1 MANIDKI
8 KLPKSITNKYTL
20 ENESFKREIKSDPK
34 DKIEIEI
41 GDMKQLDFK
50 PQFKI
55 MRWDNEVN
63 FSIRGEENVLGT
75 VDFQGEKIKY
85 KTQDYEIHLY
95 DKPGASKD
103 GGFEF
108 EWVLL
113 KKPPTNI
120 VKATIET
127 KDLNFF
133 FQPPLTQSEID
144 EGCIRVGSVVNSY
157 AVYHKS
163 KGNINLTSEKDYKV
177 GKAFHIYRPKAI
189 DANGVETWGE
199 LNIDEI
205 NKTLTVLLDQTFL
218 DIALYPVTID
228 PTFGYTSVGA
238 TEDGNFQTIANTV
251 TPAGTGNADNENFY
265 IYCDSGSHTFKG
277 AVWDDASGT
286 PGNRDILGAVSGTIP
301 IGVGAVSW
309 VVSNFASEAF
319 VVETLHPGV
328 TVDSSTTNLFS
339 AFYDT
344 TTGTNAFEN
353 VGTGVPANPF
363 GAATT
368 RTNRSYSNYVN
379 YTAAGAAVFIP
390 RLSLLRVG

>member
-120 VKATIET
+120 VPICGTTDKAKIDITNKLSNI
-127 KDLNFF
+127 FF
-133 FQPPLTQSEID
+133 IF
-144 EGCIRVGSVVNSY
+144 Y
-157 AVYHKS
+157 
-163 KGNINLTSEKDYKV
+163 NLLS
-177 GKAFHIYRPKAI
+177 
-189 DANGVETWGE
+189 
-199 LNIDEI
+199 
-205 NKTLTVLLDQTFL
+205 
-218 DIALYPVTID
+218 
-228 PTFGYTSVGA
+228 
-238 TEDGNFQTIANTV
+238 
-251 TPAGTGNADNENFY
+251 
-265 IYCDSGSHTFKG
+265 
-277 AVWDDASGT
+277 AVW
-286 PGNRDILGAVSGTIP
+286 II
-301 IGVGAVSW
+301 
-309 VVSNFASEAF
+309 FC
-319 VVETLHPGV
+319 
-328 TVDSSTTNLFS
+328 
-339 AFYDT
+339 
-344 TTGTNAFEN
+344 
-353 VGTGVPANPF
+353 
-363 GAATT
+363 
-368 RTNRSYSNYVN
+368 
-379 YTAAGAAVFIP
+379 
-390 RLSLLRVG
+390 